1 MYVYKY
7 IYPYMYFCISVFVY
21 TFIYIFTYVYVSD
34 ALASLLPS
42 RCRTKM
48 QEAIHKMQ
56 DRLFNK
62 GRKYND
68 IIQVYIE
75 INELCLRTIVQ
86 SIFCTLVGQSII

>member
-1 MYVYKY
+1 
-7 IYPYMYFCISVFVY
+7 
-21 TFIYIFTYVYVSD
+21 
-34 ALASLLPS
+34 
-42 RCRTKM
+42 M

-86 SIFCTLVGQSII
+86 SIFCTLVGQSIIWIYIVYLYLQIYMYK